1 MSGVVAGCLFC
12 VRNVEVGGSSPLTS
26 TLRAL
31 LEPAVDDSLK
41 IAHNPVAQISDGFCS
56 TQPRVA
62 PSDTRQSCAGESPT

>member
-1 MSGVVAGCLFC
+1 
-12 VRNVEVGGSSPLTS
+12 
-26 TLRAL
+26 LRAL